1 MFKNLALS
9 IVAGL
14 AFASSAL
21 AQEEQPKTT
30 MPMAVLAHCAEKSEA
45 LRIIIQ
51 FEEIPFVTGT
61 NRTQLF
67 PNGNMLEGTIKMF
80 VNPDTWAYTIFIT
93 DPTEEVWC
101 MLTSG
106 QELTVGDGGN
116 GI

>member
-14 AFASSAL
+14 VFSGSAL
-21 AQEEQPKTT
+21 AQEQKPKTF
-30 MPMAVLAHCAEKSEA
+30 PLAVMAHCAEKSVA
-45 LRIIIQ
+45 LGIISQ

-61 NRTQLF
+61 NRTQAF
-67 PNGNMLEGTIKMF
+67 PSAEMLEGTLKMF
-80 VNPDTWAYTIFIT
+80 VNPDTWVYTIFIT
-93 DPTEEVWC
+93 DPTEELWC

-106 QELTVGDGGN
+106 EELAVGDGGN

>member
-14 AFASSAL
+14 AFAGLAL
-21 AQEEQPKTT
+21 AQEQPKT
-30 MPMAVLAHCAEKSEA
+30 MPMAVLAHCAEESEA
-45 LRIIIQ
+45 LRIISQ

-61 NRTQLF
+61 NRTQIF
-67 PNGNMLEGTIKMF
+67 PNGNMLEGTLKMF

-93 DPTEEVWC
+93 DPTEEFWC

-106 QELTVGDGGN
+106 QELTVGVGGN